1 MRVKYA
7 LLSLLLL
14 SLSITAAVAQ
24 TQGADAISKSGN
36 DYLRACETQIRSG
49 EASTQSLVCV
59 TWMHGVLNG
68 FVAYFIESH
77 AKLFEIPTGTTTE
90 QCEKIAVKYMNDHPK
105 DLNKPTADLVLRAFM
120 DTYPPQKH

>member
-1 MRVKYA
+1 MKYA

-14 SLSITAAVAQ
+14 PLSITAAVAQ
-24 TQGADAISKSGN
+24 TQGADDMSKSGN
-36 DYLRACETQIRSG
+36 AYLHACEKQIHSG
-49 EASTQSLVCV
+49 QASTQSLLCE

-77 AKLFEIPTGTTTE
+77 TKLFEIPTGTTTE

-105 DLNKPTADLVLRAFM
+105 DLNKPTAALVLRAFM
-120 DTYPPQKH
+120 DAYPPQGH